1 MVQASEL
8 LPGGHSIASIIF
20 LRARLTARIDGHC
33 RTRRRRR
40 LDAMLHAAKD
50 VGDIPMRGAGL
61 AGHVLATLDVPR
73 FHLLSAFATDV
84 RADRA
89 ARERAADGCDVLAA
103 SAANLVTEDSAQDPA
118 DDRAADVG
126 LAAILHD
133 LLALDPAALLR
144 WADHRAHGSHVRLE
158 EPLTPPPLVV
168 VNRDRWRRRIAGFLD
183 AHRPAHRAHR

>member
-50 VGDIPMRGAGL
+50 VGDIPMRGPGL

-73 FHLLSAFATDV
+73 FHLLSAFPTDV

-103 SAANLVTEDSAQDPA
+103 SAANLPTQDPPE
-118 DDRAADVG
+118 
-126 LAAILHD
+126 
-133 LLALDPAALLR
+133 DPAHDRPANTGP
-144 WADHRAHGSHVRLE
+144 AP
-158 EPLTPPPLVV
+158 PLPDSLTLHPPAPLPRTDPPP
-168 VNRDRWRRRIAGFLD
+168 
-183 AHRPAHRAHR
+183 P